1 MGIGEGNSTS
11 GDLVQDGTEADNIGG
26 KAKYDAWTE
35 ILPATQVTISGL
47 TIKPGDQIEGLVEE
61 TSKNV
66 WKMTVYDLTTGKSGG
81 RTVTYNA
88 SNGGPATQTSAE
100 AIHERTH
107 HLATLAKTTNVTFD
121 PGFYS
126 TAKYTPSW
134 KPLLAAAPGA
144 TVDRIFMQNKAGATI
159 ASPSVPSAS
168 KEGFTVADGAA
179 APPAPWGTTEQG
191 ARPRPP
197 QHGRGRSDHFG
208 VVRIGGQL
216 RRGRELPGQLR

>member
-1 MGIGEGNSTS
+1 M
-11 GDLVQDGTEADNIGG
+11 
-26 KAKYDAWTE
+26 
-35 ILPATQVTISGL
+35 
-47 TIKPGDQIEGLVEE
+47 
-61 TSKNV
+61 
-66 WKMTVYDLTTGKSGG
+66 
-81 RTVTYNA
+81 
-88 SNGGPATQTSAE
+88 
-100 AIHERTH
+100 
-107 HLATLAKTTNVTFD
+107 TFD

-191 ARPRPP
+191 ARPAPLNTGGDAQITSVSCASAGNCDAGGSYRDSSDNFHP
-197 QHGRGRSDHFG
+197 RSRTG
-208 VVRIGGQL
+208 A
-216 RRGRELPGQLR
+216 